1 MFNQIYTFNP
11 ITIPLGHK
19 VIYSPSR
26 QTCAKY
32 WRNNGHGY
40 VHLRSPDVGF
50 YHEVEVLDI
59 VKNSKCGGEAYEIIP
74 KSPFFFSVV
83 NPYFELKY
91 YIIVFAQHISEAVKI
106 AFEKYGC
113 GSSDAYTHEEFK
125 EKVKDDYLLLDVLD

>member
-1 MFNQIYTFNP
+1 MSEIYTFNP
-11 ITIPLGHK
+11 ITIPLEHK

-32 WRNNGHGY
+32 WRNNGNGY

-50 YHEVEVLDI
+50 YNEVEVRDI
-59 VKNSKCGGEAYEIIP
+59 LRNSGWGKKEPELIP

-83 NPYFELKY
+83 NPYSAFRY
-91 YIIVFAQHISEAVKI
+91 YIIVFAQHIGEAVNI

-125 EKVKDDYLLLDVLD
+125 EKAQDGYVLLDVLD

>member
-1 MFNQIYTFNP
+1 MSNQIYTFNP
-11 ITIPLGHK
+11 ITIPLDHK

-32 WRNNGHGY
+32 WRNNGNGY

-50 YHEVEVLDI
+50 YHEVEVRDI
-59 VKNSKCGGEAYEIIP
+59 VKNSEPDGKEYEVIP

-83 NPYFELKY
+83 NPYSSARY
-91 YIIVFAQHISEAVKI
+91 YIIVFAQHISEAIKI
-106 AFEKYGC
+106 ALEKYGC

-125 EKVKDDYLLLDVLD
+125 EKAQDGYVLLDVLD